1 MNILE
6 PWRTFLTVAN
16 EGSISRA
23 ARKLRVSQPAV
34 SQQMKQLEQIYRT
47 PLFDRRRKGMA
58 LTEAG
63 RILQRE
69 ASRIN
74 DLIVLSL
81 EQVGNA
87 ADAQSGTLAMG
98 ASMTIAEYVVPTA
111 LAMFRRLRPLVR
123 VRLFTGNSEEIG
135 RQVANADLLIG
146 LIEAPLYDTRIIQ
159 RAFLDDE
166 LGAIVSPRHSLAKRE
181 TLLLRDLTGDRLLV
195 RETGSG
201 TRTVLEEALRT
212 EDLSLR
218 DFSVFLESNNP
229 QTLKALVE
237 SGYGISIMSKW
248 AVQDAVADGRLVFVP
263 FANRAVKRSFL
274 MAWREEYQDDPL
286 LAAFTQ
292 VLDQLNWPRLD

>member
-1 MNILE
+1 MNLTE
-6 PWRTFLTVAN
+6 PWRTFLAVAK

-34 SQQMKQLEQIYRT
+34 SQQMKQLEQIYGT

-81 EQVGNA
+81 EQVSDA
-87 ADAQSGTLAMG
+87 ADTQSGTLAVG

-201 TRTVLEEALRT
+201 TRTVLEEALRS

-286 LAAFTQ
+286 LVAFTQ
-292 VLDQLNWPRLD
+292 VLDQLNWPRRD

>member
-1 MNILE
+1 MNVLE
-6 PWRTFLTVAN
+6 PWRTFLVVAE

-34 SQQMKQLEQIYRT
+34 SQQMKQLEQIYRA

-63 RILQRE
+63 RILQRD
-69 ASRIN
+69 ATRIH
-74 DLIVLSL
+74 DLIVLSREL
-81 EQVGNA
+81 VS
-87 ADAQSGTLAMG
+87 DATDTQSGTLAMG

-111 LAMFRRLRPLVR
+111 LALFRRLRPLVK

-146 LIEAPLYDTRIIQ
+146 LIEAPLYDTRIVQ

-166 LGAIVSPRHSLAKRE
+166 LGAIVSPRHSLANRE
-181 TLLLRDLTGDRLLV
+181 TVLLSDLTGDRLLV

-201 TRTVLEEALRT
+201 TRTVLEEALRS

-286 LAAFTQ
+286 LTAFTQ
-292 VLDQLNWPRLD
+292 VLGQLNLPKPG

>member
-1 MNILE
+1 MNVLE
-6 PWRTFLTVAN
+6 PWRTFLAVAE

-34 SQQMKQLEQIYRT
+34 SQQMKQLEQIYRA

-63 RILQRE
+63 RILQRD
-69 ASRIN
+69 ASRIH
-74 DLIVLSL
+74 DLIVLSQ
-81 EQVGNA
+81 EQVSDA
-87 ADAQSGTLAMG
+87 ADTQSGTLAVG

-111 LAMFRRLRPLVR
+111 LALFRRLRPLVK

-146 LIEAPLYDTRIIQ
+146 LIEAPLYDTRIVQ

-195 RETGSG
+195 RESGSG
-201 TRTVLEEALRT
+201 TRTVLEEALRS
-212 EDLSLR
+212 EHLSLR

-237 SGYGISIMSKW
+237 SGYGISIMSRW

-286 LAAFTQ
+286 LTAFTE
-292 VLDQLNWPRLD
+292 VLGQLNLPKPG